1 MKREELRKLGLTD
14 EQIDSVM
21 NIHGDDMNAQKA
33 TIGTLNEQI
42 ATLTTER
49 DGLKTQV
56 SDRDKDIAEL
66 KKSAGDN
73 EALTK
78 QLTDLQTRYD
88 TETADLKKSLD
99 DQARNFAV
107 EALFSG
113 VEFTSAFAKKAAIA
127 EFKAGNHEFKDG
139 KFTGGSDIIKKMQT
153 ENPDAFKVKEA
164 NPDKKDE
171 PGNGGDKKLP
181 TFTQPTTNAG
191 NGGDK
196 NPFNF
201 NFTGVRKVA
210 GTDK

>member
-33 TIGTLNEQI
+33 TINHLNEQI
-42 ATLTTER
+42 STLTTER

-56 SDRDKDIAEL
+56 SDRDNDIAEL

-88 TETADLKKSLD
+88 TETTDLKKRLD

-107 EALFSG
+107 EALFNG

-139 KFTGGSDIIKKMQT
+139 KFTSGPDIIKKMQT
-153 ENPDAFKVKEA
+153 DNPDAFKIKEE
-164 NPDKKDE
+164 KKGKDDD
-171 PGNGGDKKLP
+171 PGTGGEKKRP
-181 TFTQPTTNAG
+181 TFTQPNTSGGT
-191 NGGDK
+191 GGD
-196 NPFNF
+196 NPFKF
-201 NFTGVRKVA
+201 NFTGVRKA
-210 GTDK
+210 ATTDK